1 MNSVKR
7 AKSSRIQRKNKRKII
22 FLDVSAEPLHNE
34 RYLQRGWFVMR
45 RVFEEELKNLHAH
58 FLKMGVLVNAAIHK
72 SIDAFVTHD
81 KELAQQVI
89 DEDAAINKL
98 ENDLE
103 IECFELIALQQPV
116 TTDLRK
122 IVTVMKAS
130 ADLERIGDHAVSI
143 AKSTIKVKGK
153 KHDADIET
161 AIAETALKV
170 MDMVKEVLDA
180 YVVLDVER
188 AREIAARDTEIDAAA
203 KNIYEN
209 CIEQMKQDPEI
220 VLGGTNYMRISTYLE
235 RIGDYVTNI
244 SEWIIYL
251 DSGEVVELNVHHKI

>member
-1 MNSVKR
+1 
-7 AKSSRIQRKNKRKII
+7 
-22 FLDVSAEPLHNE
+22 
-34 RYLQRGWFVMR
+34 MR
-45 RVFEEELKNLHAH
+45 RVFEEELESLHAH

-122 IVTVMKAS
+122 IVTVMKTS

-170 MDMVKEVLDA
+170 MDMVRKSWTLMSSLMSNVRGKL
-180 YVVLDVER
+180 R
-188 AREIAARDTEIDAAA
+188 RGIRRSTRPPKIS
-203 KNIYEN
+203 
-209 CIEQMKQDPEI
+209 MK
-220 VLGGTNYMRISTYLE
+220 TASN
-235 RIGDYVTNI
+235 
-244 SEWIIYL
+244 
-251 DSGEVVELNVHHKI
+251 K

>member
-1 MNSVKR
+1 
-7 AKSSRIQRKNKRKII
+7 
-22 FLDVSAEPLHNE
+22 
-34 RYLQRGWFVMR
+34 
-45 RVFEEELKNLHAH
+45 
-58 FLKMGVLVNAAIHK
+58 MGVLVNAAIHK

-153 KHDADIET
+153 HDADIET

-188 AREIAARDTEIDAAA
+188 CAG
-203 KNIYEN
+203 N
-209 CIEQMKQDPEI
+209 CGAGYGDRRRPPKISMK
-220 VLGGTNYMRISTYLE
+220 TASN
-235 RIGDYVTNI
+235 
-244 SEWIIYL
+244 
-251 DSGEVVELNVHHKI
+251 K

>member
-1 MNSVKR
+1 
-7 AKSSRIQRKNKRKII
+7 
-22 FLDVSAEPLHNE
+22 
-34 RYLQRGWFVMR
+34 MR
-45 RVFEEELKNLHAH
+45 RVFEEELESLHAH
-58 FLKMGVLVNAAIHK
+58 FLKMGALVNAAIHK

-89 DEDAAINKL
+89 DEDAAINTL

>member
-1 MNSVKR
+1 M
-7 AKSSRIQRKNKRKII
+7 
-22 FLDVSAEPLHNE
+22 
-34 RYLQRGWFVMR
+34 
-45 RVFEEELKNLHAH
+45 
-58 FLKMGVLVNAAIHK
+58 KMQP
-72 SIDAFVTHD
+72 SIS
-81 KELAQQVI
+81 L
-89 DEDAAINKL
+89 
-98 ENDLE
+98 NDLE

-203 KNIYEN
+203 N